1 MRQEGGS
8 PGPMGL
14 SCAEIRLRG
23 KAGVR
28 LLLVFNPQ
36 AAFGRARRLL
46 GQIRSAL
53 GDFAAVDTVQTA
65 GPGDAMRRV
74 AETNVAEFDG
84 VVAAGGDGTLFEVL
98 NGLYRHE
105 PPRRVP
111 LGLLPVG
118 TGNAFAR
125 DLGLRPGDWGKAIE
139 LIRAG
144 HRRRV
149 DVGRVD
155 VEPGGS
161 AQRTFHFLNI
171 IGAGLPVDA
180 MRAAERIKLVGR
192 SAYSLATLW
201 RAMML
206 RSYAFSIELDGDPM
220 EQDAL
225 FVEVSNTRYTGT
237 HFLIAPDARLD
248 DGLLDVTL
256 VRPMRRAR
264 LLRLFPTI
272 YSGEHIRY
280 EEVLTRQVRSIRI
293 RSPAGMALAPDGEI
307 YGQTPA
313 RISCLPR
320 DLEIFA

>member
-1 MRQEGGS
+1 
-8 PGPMGL
+8 
-14 SCAEIRLRG
+14 
-23 KAGVR
+23 VR

-46 GQIRSAL
+46 GQIQSAL
-53 GDFAAVDTVQTA
+53 ASFAAIDTVQTA

-74 AETNVAEFDG
+74 AERNLAKFDG

-98 NGLYRHE
+98 NGLYRHD
-105 PPRRVP
+105 PQRRVP

-125 DLGLRPGDWGKAIE
+125 DLGLLPGDWGKAID
-139 LIRAG
+139 LLRSG

-149 DVGRVD
+149 DVGRVE
-155 VEPGGS
+155 VQPGSS
-161 AQRTFHFLNI
+161 AQRTFYFLNI

-180 MRAAERIKLVGR
+180 MRAAERIKFVGR

-201 RAMML
+201 RAMLL
-206 RSYAFSIELDGDPM
+206 RSYPLSIELDGESI

-237 HFLIAPDARLD
+237 HFLIAPQARLD

-256 VRPMRRAR
+256 VRPMPRTR

-272 YSGEHIRY
+272 YSGEHVRY
-280 EEVLTRQVRSIRI
+280 AEVLTRQVRSIHI
-293 RSPAGMALAPDGEI
+293 RAPAGMVLAPDGEFH
-307 YGQTPA
+307 GHTPA
-313 RISCLPR
+313 WIHCLPR